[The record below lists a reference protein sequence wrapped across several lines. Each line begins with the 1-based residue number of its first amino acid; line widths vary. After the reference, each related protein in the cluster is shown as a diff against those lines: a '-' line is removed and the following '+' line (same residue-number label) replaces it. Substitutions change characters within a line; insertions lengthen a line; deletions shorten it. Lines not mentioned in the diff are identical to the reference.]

1 MRAKIERDRSS
12 GSEYLEVRL
21 ASSEHLDIGRLGWLA
36 SRPHRYLL
44 VVGADVEHSPHML
57 RYDVTGLESLHSFLR
72 GYEITPLQY
81 ENMLVSVGEVLGM
94 VEQAGQVPE
103 LLRLDDHLVFSDMDG
118 NLWFVYLPAAT
129 SHRRSGK
136 SSLSSFL
143 GNFAKTGKVA
153 LASSD
158 DILLSRQLRKLLGSE
173 DFSVSAYQDFLVS
186 AYGVR
191 LDFSDTA
198 VPKGQQPARRDRRP
212 GLALERQDV
221 VQTSVDLTRATPPR
235 TVVRRAEPER
245 EEGRTTTFRLVALD
259 GSEGNYLLGDC
270 ASVVVGRGSA
280 CDVRIPNNLR
290 ISRRHARIERAGADF
305 RVTDLGSAN
314 GTFVRGRELHEGEW
328 GQVALGET
336 FELADVPFCIRRA

>member
-12 GSEYLEVRL
+12 GGEYLEVRL
-21 ASSEHLDIGRLGWLA
+21 ASSEHLDIGRLAWLA
-36 SRPHRYLL
+36 SRAHRYLL
-44 VVGADVEHSPHML
+44 AVGADVERSPHTL

-72 GYEITPLQY
+72 SYEITPLQY

-94 VEQAGQVPE
+94 VERAGQATE
-103 LLRLDDHLVFSDMDG
+103 LLRLDDRMVFSDMDG
-118 NLWFVYLPAAT
+118 NLWFVYLPASTA
-129 SHRRSGK
+129 RRRGGK
-136 SSLSSFL
+136 SPLVAFL
-143 GNFAKTGKVA
+143 GNLAKSGKVA

-158 DILLSRQLRKLLGSE
+158 DMLLSRRLRKLIGTE
-173 DFSVSAYQDFLVS
+173 GFSVSAYQDFLVS
-186 AYGVR
+186 EYGVR

-198 VPKGQQPARRDRRP
+198 APQGQQPQRARRTGLP
-212 GLALERQDV
+212 GEREDV
-221 VQTSVDLTRATPPR
+221 VQTSVDLIRATPPR
-235 TVVRRAEPER
+235 TVVRRPAPEPG
-245 EEGRTTTFRLVALD
+245 EERTTTFRLVALD

-290 ISRRHARIERAGADF
+290 ISRRHARIERAGKDF

-328 GQVALGET
+328 GEVALGET
-336 FELADVPFCIRRA
+336 FELADVPFCVRRA